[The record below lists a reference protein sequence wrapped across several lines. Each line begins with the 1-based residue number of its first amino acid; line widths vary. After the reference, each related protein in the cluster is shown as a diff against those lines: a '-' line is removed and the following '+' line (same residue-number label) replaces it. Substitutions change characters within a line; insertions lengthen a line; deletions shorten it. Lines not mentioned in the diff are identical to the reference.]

1 MLLKIEHIDNGDYII
16 QNLELEDM
24 YQQAYIR
31 AKCFKGL
38 FTHDISNLFHVI
50 SNSIELCQ
58 SLLKNGINTE
68 EILDYFKLIEEQVN
82 RGKRLV
88 RNIRNLSELEES
100 KMPLEPL
107 DLFENLISAVH
118 FVKKCYPKREIDIEI
133 KSESERIYVI
143 ANDLLLDV
151 FENILINSIDYNR
164 NSIIEIEVSISEIRE
179 RSKNIIKLEF
189 RDNGIGIDD
198 KRKIEILQEGH
209 KKSKNSK
216 GMGLGLSLAA
226 TLINLYE
233 GNMWIEDR
241 VMGDSSKGS
250 NFVILI
256 PKATQKELYFQINKK
271 KLQKN
276 KANKKGVF

>member
-1 MLLKIEHIDNGDYII
+1 M
-16 QNLELEDM
+16 QNLEMEDM

-31 AKCFKGL
+31 AKCYKGI

-58 SLLKNGINTE
+58 ALLEEGISTS

-82 RGKRLV
+82 RGKKLV

-100 KMPLEPL
+100 EMLLGPI
-107 DLFENLISAVH
+107 DLFENLNHAIH
-118 FVKKCYPKREIDIEI
+118 FVKIAFPKRDIEI
-133 KSESERIYVI
+133 EINTESERIYVI

-151 FENILINSIDYNR
+151 FENILMNSIDYNK
-164 NSIIEIEVSISEIRE
+164 NDIVHIGVSVSEISELSRKIV
-179 RSKNIIKLEF
+179 KLEF

-198 KRKIEILQEGH
+198 ERKREILREGH

-216 GMGLGLSLAA
+216 GLGLGLSLAA
-226 TLINLYE
+226 KLIDLYE
-233 GNMWIEDR
+233 GSMWIEDR
-241 VMGDSSKGS
+241 KKGDPSKGS

-256 PKATQKELYFQINKK
+256 PKATQKELYYP
-271 KLQKN
+271 
-276 KANKKGVF
+276 VY

>member
-1 MLLKIEHIDNGDYII
+1 MLFNIEHIENGDYIM
-16 QNLELEDM
+16 QNLEMEDM

-58 SLLKNGINTE
+58 SLLKEGISTE

-82 RGKRLV
+82 RGKKLV

-100 KMPLEPL
+100 KMPLEPI
-107 DLFENLISAVH
+107 DLYENLINAIQ
-118 FVKKCYPKREIDIEI
+118 FVKNSYPKREIDVEI
-133 KSESERIYVI
+133 KSESEKIYVI

-151 FENILINSIDYNR
+151 IENILINSIDYNK
-164 NSIIEIEVSISEIRE
+164 NDIVEIEVSISEIRE
-179 RSKNIIKLEF
+179 FRKNFMKIEF

-198 KRKIEILQEGH
+198 MRKIEILQEGH

-226 TLINLYE
+226 RLINLYQ
-233 GNMWIEDR
+233 GTMWIEDR

-250 NFVILI
+250 NFIILI
-256 PKATQKELYFQINKK
+256 PKATLKESSFHINKR

-276 KANKKGVF
+276 EITKKGEI

>member
-1 MLLKIEHIDNGDYII
+1 MLLNIEHIENGDYIM
-16 QNLELEDM
+16 QNLEMEDM

-58 SLLKNGINTE
+58 SLLKEGISTE

-82 RGKRLV
+82 RGKKLV

-100 KMPLEPL
+100 KMPLEPI
-107 DLFENLISAVH
+107 DLYENLINAIQ
-118 FVKKCYPKREIDIEI
+118 FVKNSYPKREIDVEI
-133 KSESERIYVI
+133 KSESEKIYVI

-151 FENILINSIDYNR
+151 IENILINSIDYNK
-164 NSIIEIEVSISEIRE
+164 NDIVEIEVSISEIRE
-179 RSKNIIKLEF
+179 FRKNFIKIEF

-198 KRKIEILQEGH
+198 LRKIEILQEGH

-226 TLINLYE
+226 RLINLYQ
-233 GNMWIEDR
+233 GTMWIEDR

-250 NFVILI
+250 NFIILI
-256 PKATQKELYFQINKK
+256 PKAALKESYFHINKR

-276 KANKKGVF
+276 E

>member
-88 RNIRNLSELEES
+88 RNIKNLSELEES

>member
-1 MLLKIEHIDNGDYII
+1 M
-16 QNLELEDM
+16 QNLEMEDM

-58 SLLKNGINTE
+58 SLLKEGISTE

-82 RGKRLV
+82 RGKKLV

-100 KMPLEPL
+100 KMPLEPI
-107 DLFENLISAVH
+107 DLYENLINAIQ
-118 FVKKCYPKREIDIEI
+118 FVKNSYPKREIDVEI
-133 KSESERIYVI
+133 KSESEKIYVI

-151 FENILINSIDYNR
+151 IENILINSIDYNK
-164 NSIIEIEVSISEIRE
+164 NDIVEIEVSISEIRE
-179 RSKNIIKLEF
+179 FRKNFIKIEF

-198 KRKIEILQEGH
+198 LRKIEILQEGH

-226 TLINLYE
+226 RLINLYQ
-233 GNMWIEDR
+233 GTMWIEDR

-250 NFVILI
+250 NFIILI
-256 PKATQKELYFQINKK
+256 PKAALKESYFHINKR

-276 KANKKGVF
+276 E